1 MINLRIEYLC
11 GFYARKRNY
20 ICKKNSLKRQE
31 HKLTV
36 RTKILKVARRL
47 LLEQGYNKTTIRQ
60 IVKECDIKIGTVY
73 HYFKNKEEIFLNVV
87 LSLVDRVA
95 VIVDDSIDENDVAL
109 RMAKEFKMHIDII
122 LDDEKSREL
131 YLVAYQSPTI
141 SELILKKRVERLKV
155 LFSRQ
160 DQRFRRPEYISSS
173 LYFKGILQAIAVERH
188 NSTKEEMEKYIPIII
203 KDVLGIYK
211 FSESEIEKTM
221 KKL

>member
-1 MINLRIEYLC
+1 M
-11 GFYARKRNY
+11 
-20 ICKKNSLKRQE
+20 KRQE